1 MKNTTSYIE
10 KLFEDGLL
18 HNVAIRVGIRDKIL
32 FETYRSDKDS
42 VNEHTLFDM
51 ASVTKILCTTTLSL
65 IALDRGLL
73 SLSDPMDRFFDVGE
87 NEITVKNLLTH
98 TMGIGH
104 KPLNLP
110 NVNYDNVAEY
120 ILNIPPDASVGQTVL
135 YSCPGFI
142 VLGKILEKVFGDR
155 LDRLFKRLVA
165 DKLGMESTSF
175 LPLRREN
182 TVLTSLSETDIGR
195 VNDYNCRYLGGV
207 AGNAG
212 VFSNV
217 HDLTLFTDML
227 IKNGNGLFSEEIL
240 TQAAQNHTEGMSE
253 SRGLG
258 FVYSDEKYE
267 RTGELFPKGAIGH
280 GGWTGQSVFADRESG
295 LYAII
300 LTDATL
306 STERKFGSANTETV
320 HEIIKNLHN
329 LLKIDLDFKL

>member
-1 MKNTTSYIE
+1 MENTTAYIE
-10 KLFEDGLL
+10 NLFKDGLL
-18 HNVAIRVGIRDKIL
+18 HNVAIRVGVRDNIL
-32 FETYRSDKDS
+32 FETYHSDKDS

-51 ASVTKILCTTTLSL
+51 ASVTKILCTTSLSL
-65 IALDRGLL
+65 IALDKGLL

-87 NEITVKNLLTH
+87 NDITVKNLLTH

-120 ILNIPPDASVGQTVL
+120 ILSIPPDIPVGQGVL

-142 VLGKILEKVFGDR
+142 VLGKILEKVFSDR
-155 LDRLFKRLVA
+155 LDILFKKYVT

-182 TVLTSLSETDIGR
+182 IVLSSLDEADIGR

-217 HDLTLFTDML
+217 HDLTLFADML
-227 IKNGNGLFSEEIL
+227 LGGGKGLFSEETL
-240 TQAAQNHTEGMSE
+240 TLASQNHTEGMSE

-267 RTGELFPKGAIGH
+267 RTGNLFPVGAIGH
-280 GGWTGQSVFADRESG
+280 GGWTGQSVFADRKSG

-306 STERKFGSANTETV
+306 STDRKFGSANTEKV
-320 HEIIKNLHN
+320 HEIMKNLHN
-329 LLKIDLDFKL
+329 LLKLDLNSKI